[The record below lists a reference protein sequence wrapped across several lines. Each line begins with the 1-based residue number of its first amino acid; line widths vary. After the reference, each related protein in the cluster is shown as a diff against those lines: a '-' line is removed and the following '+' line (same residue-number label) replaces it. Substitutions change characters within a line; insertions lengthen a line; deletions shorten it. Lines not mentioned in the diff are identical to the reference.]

1 MKPVVF
7 PDDPQFWY
15 ETQRV
20 LGHAAYGGADTG
32 EVLATAQ
39 RITAGDY
46 DSWNKE
52 WVAIADRL
60 AGEAERSLEKGRS
73 VSARDGLMRAGSYYR
88 SAEFFL
94 HADPGDPRV
103 KYSYERSVSCFAE
116 ACGLFTPPIE
126 PVSIPYDGTVL
137 HGYFYRGGPGIRPAI
152 VMHNGFDG
160 SAEEMHYFGAAAA
173 AERGYHVVTFD
184 GPGQPAA
191 RHRDGLVFRPDWE
204 YPVGKVLDWLH
215 ERPGIDTSRVALLG
229 ASMGGLL
236 AARAAAFDRRIAACL
251 AVDGIFDLGVIAT
264 SYFEGTRAEIEAS
277 LRADHAPEVDLAIEQ
292 AMAHNSTARWAITQ
306 GCFAMGVDTPRAFLA
321 SYLDYSLGGGVA
333 ERITCPTLV
342 CEAEEDIFFAGQPE
356 EVYNHLTCPKE
367 LLRFSASEGAGA
379 HCHSGAQRLAFGRIL
394 NWLEEIFDAEG

>member
-1 MKPVVF
+1 VKPVLF
-7 PDDPQFWY
+7 AEDPQFWY

-20 LGHAAYGGADTG
+20 LGHTAYGGADTG

-39 RITAGDY
+39 SITAGDY

-52 WVAIADRL
+52 WVTIADRL
-60 AGEAERSLEKGRS
+60 ADEAERSLGRGHS
-73 VSARDGLMRAGSYYR
+73 ISARDGLMRASSYYR

-103 KYSYERSVSCFAE
+103 KYSYERSVSCFTE
-116 ACGLFTPPIE
+116 AGRIFSPSIE
-126 PVSIPYDGTVL
+126 PISVPYDGTVL
-137 HGYFYRGGPGIRPAI
+137 HGYFYPGGAGTRPVI

-204 YPVGKVLDWLH
+204 YPVGRVLDWLS
-215 ERPGIDTSRVALLG
+215 ERPDVDLSRVALLG

-236 AARAAAFDRRIAACL
+236 ACRAAAFDHRIAACI

-264 SYFEGTRAEIEAS
+264 SYFPGTRAEIEAT
-277 LRADHAPEVDLAIEQ
+277 LRADHAPAVDRAIERV
-292 AMAHNSTARWAITQ
+292 MESNPTARWAITQ

-321 SYLDYSLGGGVA
+321 SYLDYSLGDGVA
-333 ERITCPTLV
+333 ERIACPTLI

-356 EVYNHLTCPKE
+356 EVYNHLTCPKT
-367 LLRFSASEGAGA
+367 LLRFSGDEGAGA
-379 HCHSGAQRLAFGRIL
+379 HCHSGAQRLAFARIL
-394 NWLEEIFDAEG
+394 DWLDETFDAER

>member
-1 MKPVVF
+1 VQPVLF
-7 PDDPQFWY
+7 TEDPQFWY

-20 LGHAAYGGADTG
+20 LGHTAYGGADTG

-46 DSWNKE
+46 DSWNKQ
-52 WVAIADRL
+52 WVALADRL
-60 AGEAERSLEKGRS
+60 AGEAERSLAKGHAI
-73 VSARDGLMRAGSYYR
+73 SARDGLMRASTYYR

-116 ACGLFTPPIE
+116 AGRIFTPPIE
-126 PVSIPYDGTVL
+126 PVSVPYDGTVL
-137 HGYFYRGGPGIRPAI
+137 HGYFYPGGSGPRPVV

-204 YPVGKVLDWLH
+204 YPVGKVLDWLA
-215 ERPGIDTSRVALLG
+215 ERPGVDLSRVALLG

-236 AARAAAFDRRIAACL
+236 AARAAAFDHRIAACI

-264 SYFEGTRAEIEAS
+264 SYFPGTRAETEAN
-277 LRADHAPEVDLAIEQ
+277 LRAVHAPATDRAIERV
-292 AMAHNSTARWAITQ
+292 MAVNPTARWAITQ

-321 SYLDYSLGGGVA
+321 SYLDYSLGNGVA
-333 ERITCPTLV
+333 ERIVCPTLI
-342 CEAEEDIFFAGQPE
+342 CAAEEDIFFAGQPE
-356 EVYNHLTCPKE
+356 EVYNHLTGPKT
-367 LLRFSASEGAGA
+367 LLRFSGGEGAGA
-379 HCHSGAQRLAFGRIL
+379 HCHSGAQRLAFARIL
-394 NWLEEIFDAEG
+394 DWLDETFDSAP